1 MRQIDSPLS
10 FPEETLLPT
19 DTIDRELL
27 ETLFVGEGI
36 VFGTGTIAL
45 MLLEV
50 LFLGDDI
57 VLGNDGFK
65 RSSKKNQHQQIYKE
79 IERKKSS
86 TDSIKNQVD
95 SKTSGKQST
104 TDLHMSGL
112 S

>member
-1 MRQIDSPLS
+1 MS

-19 DTIDRELL
+19 ETIDLVLL

-36 VFGTGTIAL
+36 VLGNGTIDL
-45 MLLEV
+45 MLEEV
-50 LFLGDDI
+50 LFFGDDI

-65 RSSKKNQHQQIYKE
+65 RSLKKNQHQQIYKK

-86 TDSIKNQVD
+86 TNTMKNQDD
-95 SKTSGKQST
+95 SETYEKHSIS
-104 TDLHMSGL
+104 DLRVSGL